1 MPSSRR
7 RPREF
12 RRAPYSHRL
21 RGLWID
27 WRGRYI
33 VGATKL
39 GQQPF
44 HSSYDPE
51 GGRLLVT
58 TNVDSMVNVID
69 TKTRQV
75 VQKLPVTKAH
85 GIVSVGIRAGS

>member
-1 MPSSRR
+1 MTRDPRSRLVTAAVVGVLA
-7 RPREF
+7 F
-12 RRAPYSHRL
+12 S
-21 RGLWID
+21 I
-27 WRGRYI
+27 
-33 VGATKL
+33 GATKL

-51 GGRLLVT
+51 GGRMLVT

-85 GIVSVGIRAGS
+85 GVSAGIIAGS